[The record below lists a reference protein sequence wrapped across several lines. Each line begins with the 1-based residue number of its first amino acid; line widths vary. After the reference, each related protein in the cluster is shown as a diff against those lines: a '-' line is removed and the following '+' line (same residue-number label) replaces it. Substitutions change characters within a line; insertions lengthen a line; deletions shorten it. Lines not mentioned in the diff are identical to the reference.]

1 MKRMLACLLLT
12 AALVTNACALEVPT
26 DTTIQN
32 LNGSQQLIKTYT
44 LSPGADPQQL
54 IEEPFDQEGWHY
66 TFADIVKEEN
76 QVSDCK
82 YHTETVTLETDTQDL
97 GKILEQLDTTLDY
110 DDGTY
115 SGVLTLDHTAIRT
128 EAVGYTSQAKNV
140 TATKT
145 IGPLDRNDMSYVP
158 ATTIKDGVTL
168 NLSNV
173 DWQVIGTDLVGDT
186 LSPASYQAVA
196 TYSGKSY
203 YKVATGYVT
212 SADYV
217 GEVIRNDVESVTYKV
232 TYLGTESE
240 SSGLVID
247 RNGINAAGLPG
258 KVLSYVLGVLGIG
271 AVVTLSVLLFRSR
284 RALRQLQE
292 EPEDE
297 SEQEQE
303 DAT

>member
-1 MKRMLACLLLT
+1 MKRLLACLLLA

-44 LSPGADPQQL
+44 LPPGTDPQQL
-54 IEEPFDQEGWHY
+54 IEEPFEQEGYRY
-66 TFADIVKEEN
+66 TFAEIVKEEN
-76 QVSDCK
+76 QVSDRK
-82 YHTETVTLETDTQDL
+82 YHTETVTLETGTKDL
-97 GKILEQLDTTLDY
+97 GKILEQLATTLDY

-128 EAVGYTSQAKNV
+128 EASGYASKAKTV

-158 ATTIKDGVTL
+158 ATTVKDGVTL

-186 LSPASYQAVA
+186 LAPASYQAVA

-203 YKVATGYVT
+203 HKVATGYVT

-217 GEVIRNDVESVTYKV
+217 GEVTRSDVESVTYKV

-240 SSGLVID
+240 NSGLIASQG
-247 RNGINAAGLPG
+247 GISVAGLPG
-258 KVLSYVLGVLGIG
+258 KVLPYALGVLGVG
-271 AVVTLSVLLFRSR
+271 TVATLVVLLFRSR

-297 SEQEQE
+297 LEHEEES
-303 DAT
+303 T

>member
-66 TFADIVKEEN
+66 TFSDIVKKEN
-76 QVSDCK
+76 QVSDRK
-82 YHTETVTLETDTQDL
+82 YHTETVTLETNTKDL
-97 GKILEQLDTTLDY
+97 GKILEQLETTLDY

-115 SGVLTLDHTAIRT
+115 SGILTLDHTAIRT
-128 EAVGYTSQAKNV
+128 EAAGYTSQARNV

-145 IGPLDRNDMSYVP
+145 IGPLDRNDMFYVP
-158 ATTIKDGVTL
+158 ATTVKDGVTL

-173 DWQVIGTDLVGDT
+173 DWQVIATDLVGDT
-186 LSPASYQAVA
+186 LAPASYQAVA

-203 YKVATGYVT
+203 HKVATGYIT

-217 GEVIRNDVESVTYKV
+217 GEVTRSDVESVTYKV
-232 TYLGTESE
+232 TYLGTEAEGTSLIVNRGNT
-240 SSGLVID
+240 SV
-247 RNGINAAGLPG
+247 AGLPG
-258 KVLSYVLGVLGIG
+258 KILPYALGILG
-271 AVVTLSVLLFRSR
+271 AGTVATLSVLLFRSR

-292 EPEDE
+292 EPEEELEHEEE
-297 SEQEQE
+297 S
-303 DAT
+303 T

>member
-1 MKRMLACLLLT
+1 MKRMLACLLLA
-12 AALVTNACALEVPT
+12 AALVTNAYALEVPT

-44 LSPGADPQQL
+44 LPPGADPQQL
-54 IEEPFDQEGWHY
+54 IEEPFDQEGYRY

-76 QVSDCK
+76 QVSDRK
-82 YHTETVTLETDTQDL
+82 YHTETVTLETDTKDL

-128 EAVGYTSQAKNV
+128 EAAGYTSQAETV

-158 ATTIKDGVTL
+158 ATTVKDGVTL

-186 LSPASYQAVA
+186 LAPASYQAVA

-203 YKVATGYVT
+203 HKVATGYVT

-217 GEVIRNDVESVTYKV
+217 GEVTRSDVESVTYKV
-232 TYLGTESE
+232 TYLGTASE

-247 RNGINAAGLPG
+247 RNGINATGLPG
-258 KVLSYVLGVLGIG
+258 KVLSYALGVLGIG

-297 SEQEQE
+297 SEQE

>member
-1 MKRMLACLLLT
+1 MKRLLTCLLLA

-44 LSPGADPQQL
+44 LPPGADPQQL
-54 IEEPFDQEGWHY
+54 IEESFEQEGWCY

-76 QVSDCK
+76 QVSDRK
-82 YHTETVTLETDTQDL
+82 YHTETVTLETDTKDL
-97 GKILEQLDTTLDY
+97 GKILEQLSTTLDY
-110 DDGTY
+110 DDGIY

-128 EAVGYTSQAKNV
+128 ETAGYTSQAKNI

-145 IGPLDRNDMSYVP
+145 IGPLDCNDMSYVP

-186 LSPASYQAVA
+186 LSPVSYQAVA

-203 YKVATGYVT
+203 HKVATGYVT
-212 SADYV
+212 SADYT
-217 GEVIRNDVESVTYKV
+217 GEVTRSDVESVTYKV
-232 TYLGTESE
+232 TYLGTET
-240 SSGLVID
+240 
-247 RNGINAAGLPG
+247 GINILPDRGGISVAGLPG
-258 KVLSYVLGVLGIG
+258 KVLLYALGILGVGTV
-271 AVVTLSVLLFRSR
+271 ATLAVLLFRSR

-292 EPEDE
+292 EYPGDE
-297 SEQEQE
+297 LEHEQEE
-303 DAT
+303 ST

>member
-1 MKRMLACLLLT
+1 MKRLLTCLLLA

-26 DTTIQN
+26 DTTVQN

-44 LSPGADPQQL
+44 LPPGADPQQL
-54 IEEPFDQEGWHY
+54 IEEPFEQEGWRY
-66 TFADIVKEEN
+66 TFAEIVKEEN
-76 QVSDCK
+76 QVSDRK
-82 YHTETVTLETDTQDL
+82 YHTETVTLETDTKDL
-97 GKILEQLDTTLDY
+97 GKILEQLATTLDY

-128 EAVGYTSQAKNV
+128 EASGYASKAKNI

-158 ATTIKDGVTL
+158 ATTVKDGVTL

-173 DWQVIGTDLVGDT
+173 DWQVIGTDLVGDA
-186 LSPASYQAVA
+186 LAPASYQAVA

-203 YKVATGYVT
+203 RKVATGYIT

-217 GEVIRNDVESVTYKV
+217 GEVTRNDVESVTYKV
-232 TYLGTESE
+232 TYLGTETE
-240 SSGLVID
+240 TPGIIVDRASGLT
-247 RNGINAAGLPG
+247 AGLPG
-258 KVLSYVLGVLGIG
+258 KVLPYALGVLGAGTI
-271 AVVTLSVLLFRSR
+271 ATLGVLLFRSR

-297 SEQEQE
+297 SEEE
-303 DAT
+303 ETK

>member
-1 MKRMLACLLLT
+1 MKRLLTCLLLA

-44 LSPGADPQQL
+44 LPPGADPQQL

-76 QVSDCK
+76 QVSDRK
-82 YHTETVTLETDTQDL
+82 YHTETVTLETDTKDL
-97 GKILEQLDTTLDY
+97 GKILEQLETTLDY

-128 EAVGYTSQAKNV
+128 EAAGYTSQAKTV

-158 ATTIKDGVTL
+158 ATTVKNGVTL

-173 DWQVIGTDLVGDT
+173 DWQVIGTDLVGDA
-186 LSPASYQAVA
+186 LAPASYQAVA

-203 YKVATGYVT
+203 RKVATGYVT

-217 GEVIRNDVESVTYKV
+217 GEVTRNDVESVTYKL
-232 TYLGTESE
+232 TYLGTASE
-240 SSGLVID
+240 GTSLVID
-247 RNGINAAGLPG
+247 RAGINAAGLPG
-258 KVLSYVLGVLGIG
+258 KVLPYALGILGIG
-271 AVVTLSVLLFRSR
+271 TVATLSVLLFRSR

>member
-1 MKRMLACLLLT
+1 MKRLLACLLLT

-82 YHTETVTLETDTQDL
+82 YHTETVTLETDTKDL
-97 GKILEQLDTTLDY
+97 GKILEQLETTLDY

-128 EAVGYTSQAKNV
+128 EAAGYTSQAKNV

-158 ATTIKDGVTL
+158 ATTVKNGVTL

-203 YKVATGYVT
+203 HKVATGYVT

-217 GEVIRNDVESVTYKV
+217 GEVTRSDVESVTYKV
-232 TYLGTESE
+232 TYLGTPAEGTSLIATRGNV
-240 SSGLVID
+240 SIS
-247 RNGINAAGLPG
+247 GLPG
-258 KVLSYVLGVLGIG
+258 KVLPYALGILGVGTV
-271 AVVTLSVLLFRSR
+271 ATLSVLLFRSR

-297 SEQEQE
+297 LEHEQEE
-303 DAT
+303 ST

>member
-1 MKRMLACLLLT
+1 MKRLFTCLLLA

-32 LNGSQQLIKTYT
+32 LNGSQQLIKTYI
-44 LSPGADPQQL
+44 LLPCADPQQL
-54 IEEPFDQEGWHY
+54 IEEPFEQEGYCY
-66 TFADIVKEEN
+66 TFADIVKEEY
-76 QVSDCK
+76 QVSDRK
-82 YHTETVTLETDTQDL
+82 YHTETVTLETDTKDL
-97 GKILEQLDTTLDY
+97 GKILEQLSATLDY

-128 EAVGYTSQAKNV
+128 EASGYTSQAKNI

-158 ATTIKDGVTL
+158 ATTVKDGVTL

-173 DWQVIGTDLVGDT
+173 DWQIIGTDLVGDA
-186 LSPASYQAVA
+186 LAPASYQAVA

-203 YKVATGYVT
+203 HKVATGYIT

-217 GEVIRNDVESVTYKV
+217 GEVTRNDVESVTYKV

-258 KVLSYVLGVLGIG
+258 KVLPYALGVLGVG
-271 AVVTLSVLLFRSR
+271 TVATLAVLLFRSR
-284 RALRQLQE
+284 RALRQIQE
-292 EPEDE
+292 ELEDE
-297 SEQEQE
+297 SEHEQE
-303 DAT
+303 EST

>member
-1 MKRMLACLLLT
+1 MKRLFTCLLLA

-44 LSPGADPQQL
+44 LPPGADPQQL
-54 IEEPFDQEGWHY
+54 IEEPFEQEGYCY
-66 TFADIVKEEN
+66 TFANIVKEEN
-76 QVSDCK
+76 QVSDRK
-82 YHTETVTLETDTQDL
+82 YHTETVTLETDTKDL
-97 GKILEQLDTTLDY
+97 GKILEQLSTTLDY
-110 DDGTY
+110 DDGIY

-128 EAVGYTSQAKNV
+128 EAAGYISQAKNV

-158 ATTIKDGVTL
+158 ATTVKDGVTL

-203 YKVATGYVT
+203 HRVATGYVT

-217 GEVIRNDVESVTYKV
+217 GEVTRSDVESITYKV
-232 TYLGTESE
+232 TYLGTET
-240 SSGLVID
+240 
-247 RNGINAAGLPG
+247 GINILPDRGGISVAGLPG
-258 KVLSYVLGVLGIG
+258 KVLPYALGVLGVG
-271 AVVTLSVLLFRSR
+271 TVATLAVLLFRSR
-284 RALRQLQE
+284 RALRQIQE
-292 EPEDE
+292 ELEDE
-297 SEQEQE
+297 SEHEQE
-303 DAT
+303 EST

>member
-1 MKRMLACLLLT
+1 MKRLLACLLLA

-26 DTTIQN
+26 DTTVQN

-44 LSPGADPQQL
+44 LPPGADPQTL
-54 IEEPFDQEGWHY
+54 IEDPFEQEGWWY

-76 QVSDCK
+76 HVSDRK
-82 YHTETVTLETDTQDL
+82 YHTETVTLEISTKDL
-97 GKILEQLDTTLDY
+97 GTILTQLAATLDY

-115 SGVLTLDHTAIRT
+115 SGVLNLDHTAIRT
-128 EAVGYTSQAKNV
+128 EAAGYTSQAKTV

-158 ATTIKDGVTL
+158 ATTVKDGVTL

-173 DWQVIGTDLVGDT
+173 DWQVIGTDLVGDA
-186 LSPASYQAVA
+186 LAPASYQAVA

-203 YKVATGYVT
+203 HKVATGYVT

-217 GEVIRNDVESVTYKV
+217 GEITRSDVESVTYKV
-232 TYLGTESE
+232 TYLGTET
-240 SSGLVID
+240 G
-247 RNGINAAGLPG
+247 GINILTDRDGTAMAGLPG
-258 KVLSYVLGVLGIG
+258 KVLPYALGILG
-271 AVVTLSVLLFRSR
+271 AGTIATLGVLLFRSR

-292 EPEDE
+292 EE
-297 SEQEQE
+297 SEEEAEQE
-303 DAT
+303 EGAK